1 MESEIKEAKEKENLE
16 NEMMSLNDFYM
27 LAFNSTETKEL
38 LKFIKDSMN
47 EFYLV
52 NCAHYNKMK
61 QIMKKINSERKK
73 QNYANTLFSYLISI
87 IEYIIKIQLK
97 SMEIFISKSE
107 VFFSFENQILK
118 LQKTIEEFSFN
129 FNKDK
134 NKNNSK
140 DANNLLNTLM
150 NKINNLEIK
159 VVDEYI
165 KEKYDIQIPDTNEL
179 KTEKIVFEIKF
190 FEKTLNN
197 YINKRKTQY
206 WDSIA
211 LFNNKIQLIF
221 EEIKN
226 NIEDYFIGLKEINKN
241 MNEEFLNFENIPN
254 SNIKNEKLEKN
265 NNFISSQFDNTLINN
280 TNKYKIKILKNPNI
294 SLNNINEVIKSTEI
308 KNKEPEVNKAFNPK
322 NEVQGFKKPKIFNK
336 KILILDEKDIYEIVS
351 KLYNYNLEFLDKSNY
366 NLEFEKQKLI
376 AKDFSNEIFLY
387 NEDNEDVQN
396 KFKEK
401 YNEIIES
408 INTKILNRIENIEV
422 FFKCLNAYRAKSKLN
437 LPEKFYYLLIYI
449 YNKVQ
454 DKLIKNTNKK
464 LEELML
470 ILSQTYFKEINGKKI
485 YLLEAIKTHDLYK
498 NMEFWKSSIIKNIED
513 DFRKKRVL
521 QSKDKN
527 INIITQEKKEESII
541 NKLLPFFELL
551 KGYGVAKDKINELFT
566 QILDKYACSEKT
578 REKLFSFIN
587 ENA

>member
-27 LAFNSTETKEL
+27 LTFNSTETKEL

-61 QIMKKINSERKK
+61 QIFKKINSERKK
-73 QNYANTLFSYLISI
+73 QNYANTPFSYLLSI
-87 IEYIIKIQLK
+87 IEHIIKIQLK
-97 SMEIFISKSE
+97 NMEIFLSKDE
-107 VFFSFENQILK
+107 VFFSFKNQMLQ
-118 LQKTIEEFSFN
+118 LQKTIEEFSPN

-134 NKNNSK
+134 NKINSK
-140 DANNLLNTLM
+140 DANNLFNNLM
-150 NKINNLEIK
+150 NRINDLEMK

-165 KEKYDIQIPDTNEL
+165 KEKYDIQIPDKNEM

-190 FEKTLNN
+190 LEESLDN
-197 YINKRKTQY
+197 YINKSKIQY
-206 WDSIA
+206 FNRIT
-211 LFNNKIQLIF
+211 LFNNKIQIIF
-221 EEIKN
+221 EEIKK

-241 MNEEFLNFENIPN
+241 MNEEFLNFENILN

-265 NNFISSQFDNTLINN
+265 NNIISSKFDNNLINN

-294 SLNNINEVIKSTEI
+294 SLNNINEVMKSTETN
-308 KNKEPEVNKAFNPK
+308 NKELELNKAFTYQND
-322 NEVQGFKKPKIFNK
+322 VQGFKKSKIFNK
-336 KILILDEKDIYEIVS
+336 NILILDEKDIYAIVS
-351 KLYNYNLEFLDKSNY
+351 KLYGYNLGFLDKSNY

-376 AKDFSNEIFLY
+376 AKDFSNDIFLY
-387 NEDNEDVQN
+387 NEDSEDIQN

-422 FFKCLNAYRAKSKLN
+422 FFKCLNAYRASSKLN
-437 LPEKFYYLLIYI
+437 LPEKFYDLLVYV
-449 YNKVQ
+449 YNKAQ
-454 DKLIKNTNKK
+454 DELIKNTNKK
-464 LEELML
+464 IEELML
-470 ILSQTYFKEINGKKI
+470 ILSQTYYKEINNKKI
-485 YLLEAIKTHDLYK
+485 YLLEAIKAHELYK
-498 NMEFWKSSIIKNIED
+498 SMDFWKSSIIKIIED
-513 DFRKKRVL
+513 DFRKTRVF
-521 QSKDKN
+521 QSKNKN

-551 KGYGVAKDKINELFT
+551 KGYDVAKDKINDLFT